1 VGPASPKPCAEGGGP
16 YNREVRTRLKVGTV
30 VAALVCAFVPVTPSF
45 IERWYSTGLYPRIQ
59 QVLTP
64 ISNLIPFALFDVL
77 TIGAAVL
84 VLGSIVRAVRRARQ
98 TRRFSILLTTLGN
111 IVFGAAA
118 AYLVFLAV
126 WGFNYRRMPMTE
138 RLIIT
143 STGPTAE
150 AVSELGLLAAREL
163 NALHQAAHAAG
174 DTPPW
179 RDEAMRNAFDRVQR
193 FLTDAPPAV
202 PGRLKATIYGPYFRW
217 TSVDGMVDP
226 FALEVMA
233 NPDLLPIEQP
243 FVAAHEWAHLAGYA
257 DESEANFVGWL
268 TCLQGDA
275 RAKYS
280 GWLFLYWQLSGE
292 VSAADRTLL
301 ATALESGPRRDIEDI
316 SERLRRGRWPL
327 LQRSSWQVY
336 DQYLKA
342 NRVEAGIRSYGLVV
356 TLILRAQF
364 DEEWR
369 PRVKNVDER

>member
-1 VGPASPKPCAEGGGP
+1 VGEGGRP
-16 YNREVRTRLKVGTV
+16 YNREVSTRLKVGTV

-64 ISNLIPFALFDVL
+64 ISNVIPFALFDVL

-111 IVFGAAA
+111 IVVGAAA
-118 AYLVFLAV
+118 AYLVFLV
-126 WGFNYRRMPMTE
+126 LWGFNYRRLPMTE
-138 RLIIT
+138 RLVVERA
-143 STGPTAE
+143 GPTAE
-150 AVSELGLLAAREL
+150 AVSALGLQAAQQL
-163 NALHQAAHAAG
+163 NALHAAAHAAG
-174 DTPPW
+174 ETPPW
-179 RDEAMRNAFDRVQR
+179 RDEAMRSAFGRAQR

-202 PGRLKATIYGPYFRW
+202 PGRLKGTIYGPYFRW

-233 NPDLLPIEQP
+233 NPDLLPIEEP

-280 GWLFLYWQLSGE
+280 GWMFLYWQLSGE
-292 VSAADRTLL
+292 VSAADRKLL
-301 ATALESGPRRDIEDI
+301 AAALESGPRRDIDDI

-369 PRVKNVDER
+369 PKVKER

>member
-1 VGPASPKPCAEGGGP
+1 M
-16 YNREVRTRLKVGTV
+16 RTRIKVATV
-30 VAALVCAFVPVTPSF
+30 VAAVVCAFLPVSPSL
-45 IERWYSTGLYPRIQ
+45 IERWYSTGIYPRIQ
-59 QVLTP
+59 HVLTP
-64 ISNLIPFALFDVL
+64 VSNLIPFALFDVL
-77 TIGAAVL
+77 TVGAVVL
-84 VLGSIVRAVRRARQ
+84 VIGSLVRAIRRARQ
-98 TRRFSILLTTLGN
+98 TRRFSTLLATLGN

-118 AYLVFLAV
+118 AYLFFLAV
-126 WGFNYRRMPMTE
+126 WGFNYRRMPMSE
-138 RLIIT
+138 RLVMGDT
-143 STGPTAE
+143 RPTAD
-150 AVSELGLLAAREL
+150 AARALGERAVQEL
-163 NALHQAAHAAG
+163 NTLYAAAHAGG

-179 RDEAMRNAFDRVQR
+179 QDEAMRSAYDRAQR
-193 FLTDAPPAV
+193 LLTGALPAV
-202 PGRLKATIYGPYFRW
+202 PGRLKRTMYGPYFRW
-217 TSVDGMVDP
+217 TSVDGMVNP
-226 FALEVMA
+226 FALEVMT

-275 RAKYS
+275 RARYS
-280 GWLFLYWQLSGE
+280 GWMFLYWQLSGE
-292 VSAADRTLL
+292 VSADDRRLL
-301 ATALESGPRRDIEDI
+301 AVALESGPRRDIDEI

-369 PRVKNVDER
+369 PRVRPHSQSDSTP

>member
-1 VGPASPKPCAEGGGP
+1 
-16 YNREVRTRLKVGTV
+16 V
-30 VAALVCAFVPVTPSF
+30 VAALICAFVPISPAF
-45 IERWYSTGLYPRIQ
+45 IERWYSTGIYLRIQ
-59 QVLTP
+59 HVVTPVSNVL
-64 ISNLIPFALFDVL
+64 PFAVFDVL
-77 TIGAAVL
+77 TVGAAVL
-84 VLGSIVRAVRRARQ
+84 VLGSLIRAVRRARQ
-98 TRRFSILLTTLGN
+98 ARRFSVLLTTLGN
-111 IVFGAAA
+111 IVFGAAVV
-118 AYLVFLAV
+118 YLFFLAV

-138 RLIIT
+138 RLVVA
-143 STGPTAE
+143 GAAPTAD
-150 AVSELGLLAAREL
+150 AVRDLGQRAVQEL
-163 NALHQAAHAAG
+163 NALHAAAHAAA
-174 DTPPW
+174 DTPVW
-179 RDEAMRNAFDRVQR
+179 RDEAMRAAFDRAQR

-202 PGRLKATIYGPYFRW
+202 PGRLKGTMYGPYFRW

-233 NPDLLPIEQP
+233 NPDLLPIERP

-280 GWLFLYWQLSGE
+280 GWMFLYWQLSGE
-292 VSAADRTLL
+292 VGADDRKLL
-301 ATALESGPRRDIEDI
+301 AAALESGPRRDVDDI
-316 SERLRRGRWPL
+316 AERLRRGRWPL
-327 LQRSSWQVY
+327 LQQSSWKVY

-369 PRVKNVDER
+369 PRVRPSPTRGEGDP